1 MPLHPTWDDLAL
13 RIACAVIAG
22 LLIGFN
28 RDMHGRP
35 AGLRTMLLV
44 SLAACFVMILANL
57 LLASAGKAADGFV
70 NMDVLRLPLG
80 VLSGM
85 GFLGAGAIVRRTDLV
100 RGVTTAATMWIVTVI
115 GLCFGAGQIGT
126 GAVATVLTAVTLN
139 ALKRMERLIRRDRR
153 ATLTVQTV
161 GDGPRRDEI
170 LAMIEAAGLSIAGES
185 LTLDPPDRRR
195 VTRLDVRWRSRLSD
209 HAPPEF
215 LSALAGRPGVAK
227 VEWQPG

>member
-57 LLASAGKAADGFV
+57 LLASAGKAADG
-70 NMDVLRLPLG
+70 
-80 VLSGM
+80 
-85 GFLGAGAIVRRTDLV
+85 LV